1 MYKLYRMMTILID
14 SQTYMVGSLLRF
26 SSSTLSLYAMILPD
40 CPSEWKGLEAHY
52 EISGR
57 KIRNI
62 WNEVSEILGM
72 EGMPVIQSDF
82 SLSVRAL
89 DR

>member
-1 MYKLYRMMTILID
+1 MK
-14 SQTYMVGSLLRF
+14 SQ
-26 SSSTLSLYAMILPD
+26 
-40 CPSEWKGLEAHY
+40 
-52 EISGR
+52 GR
-57 KIRNI
+57 KIRNLR
-62 WNEVSEILGM
+62 NEVSEILGM